1 MFIFNEKIIF
11 KKFLTKNTYFFLLAA
26 FSISFIVWVIQA
38 VNNLSIVS
46 EDGHSF
52 FIYFS
57 YSLLIFPKIFG
68 KILPIIF
75 FSSLFYTLI
84 KYENNN
90 ELKIFWITGV
100 NKTKFYNFI
109 LKYTVLFFILHL
121 FIAAYL
127 GPHLQNKARDYIKDS
142 TLDFFPSLFQEKKFI
157 DTVDKLTI
165 FIESKNNKNQF
176 TNVYLKDETNKDP
189 RIIFA
194 KKGYL
199 ISTENQKILRLIDGK
214 FMNINDSKNTTSF
227 NFSKTDFN
235 LSNFST
241 KTTTHR
247 KLQEMQISLLL
258 KCIIYT
264 SIKKEVYN
272 NENINCNK
280 DSLNEIRSEA
290 YSRIFKPFYLFLLTS
305 IVIFLITSNNENKN
319 FKILKSF
326 IFILGVIVIFISE
339 ITVDYSGNGDL
350 NMMLCILFPIIM
362 SLILSAIFYRS
373 VNYKNNKL

>member
-1 MFIFNEKIIF
+1 MFIINEKIIF
-11 KKFLTKNTYFFLLAA
+11 KKFFTKNTYFFLLAA
-26 FSISFIVWVIQA
+26 FSISFIVWIIQA

-75 FSSLFYTLI
+75 FTSLFYTLI

-90 ELKIFWITGV
+90 ELKIFWITGI

-109 LKYTVLFFILHL
+109 LKYTILFFILHL
-121 FIAAYL
+121 LIAAYL
-127 GPHLQNKARDYIKDS
+127 GPYLQNKARNYIKDS

-165 FIESKNNKNQF
+165 FIESKNNNNQF
-176 TNVYLKDETNKDP
+176 TNIYLKDETNKDP

-214 FMNINDSKNTTSF
+214 FMNMNGSKNTTSF

-280 DSLNEIRSEA
+280 DSLNEIQSEV

-319 FKILKSF
+319 FKILKPF
-326 IFILGVIVIFISE
+326 IFILGITAIVISE
-339 ITVDYSGNGDL
+339 ITVDYSGNGNL

-373 VNYKNNKL
+373 VNYTNNKL

>member
-1 MFIFNEKIIF
+1 MFIINEKIIF
-11 KKFLTKNTYFFLLAA
+11 KKFFTKNTYFFLLAA
-26 FSISFIVWVIQA
+26 FSISFIVWIIQA

-75 FSSLFYTLI
+75 FTSLFYTLI

-90 ELKIFWITGV
+90 ELKIFWITGI

-109 LKYTVLFFILHL
+109 LKYTILFFILHL
-121 FIAAYL
+121 LIAAYL
-127 GPHLQNKARDYIKDS
+127 GPYLQNKARNYIKDS

-165 FIESKNNKNQF
+165 FIESKNNNNQF
-176 TNVYLKDETNKDP
+176 TNIYLKDETNKDP

-214 FMNINDSKNTTSF
+214 FMNMNGSKNTTSF

-280 DSLNEIRSEA
+280 DSLNEIQSEV

-319 FKILKSF
+319 FRILKPF
-326 IFILGVIVIFISE
+326 IFILGITAIVISE
-339 ITVDYSGNGDL
+339 ITVDYSGNGNL

-373 VNYKNNKL
+373 VNYTNNKL

>member
-1 MFIFNEKIIF
+1 
-11 KKFLTKNTYFFLLAA
+11 
-26 FSISFIVWVIQA
+26 
-38 VNNLSIVS
+38 
-46 EDGHSF
+46 
-52 FIYFS
+52 
-57 YSLLIFPKIFG
+57 
-68 KILPIIF
+68 
-75 FSSLFYTLI
+75 
-84 KYENNN
+84 
-90 ELKIFWITGV
+90 
-100 NKTKFYNFI
+100 
-109 LKYTVLFFILHL
+109 
-121 FIAAYL
+121 
-127 GPHLQNKARDYIKDS
+127 LQNKARNYIKDS

-165 FIESKNNKNQF
+165 FIESKNNNNQF
-176 TNVYLKDETNKDP
+176 TNIYLKDETNKDP

-214 FMNINDSKNTTSF
+214 FMNMNGSKNTTSF

-280 DSLNEIRSEA
+280 DSLNEIQSEV

-319 FKILKSF
+319 FKILKPF
-326 IFILGVIVIFISE
+326 IFILGITAIVISE
-339 ITVDYSGNGDL
+339 ITVDYSGNGNL

-362 SLILSAIFYRS
+362 SLILSAIFYIS
-373 VNYKNNKL
+373 VNYTNNKL

>member
-1 MFIFNEKIIF
+1 MFIINEKIIF
-11 KKFLTKNTYFFLLAA
+11 KKFFTKNTYFFLLAA

-75 FSSLFYTLI
+75 FTSLFYTLI

-90 ELKIFWITGV
+90 ELKIFWITGI

-109 LKYTVLFFILHL
+109 LKYTILFFILHL
-121 FIAAYL
+121 LIAAYL
-127 GPHLQNKARDYIKDS
+127 GPYLQNKARNYIKDS

-165 FIESKNNKNQF
+165 FIESKNNNNQF
-176 TNVYLKDETNKDP
+176 TNIYLKDETNKDP

-214 FMNINDSKNTTSF
+214 FMNMNGSKNTTSF

-280 DSLNEIRSEA
+280 DSLNEIQSEV

-319 FKILKSF
+319 FKILKPF
-326 IFILGVIVIFISE
+326 IFILGITAIVISE
-339 ITVDYSGNGDL
+339 ITVDYSGNGNL

-373 VNYKNNKL
+373 VNYTNNKL